1 MSEVDAILEKALEGT
16 RLAEEDALELMRVE
30 GDDVLRLGSAANRV
44 REKAVGSDVTYI
56 LNRNIN
62 FTNVCTGSCRFC
74 AFRRDENDKDAYFFD
89 IEKIVNM
96 AREAEKTGA
105 TELCIQGGLHPDVD
119 IDYYADMLGR
129 LKKSVNMHLHA
140 FSPME
145 IFYVSK
151 RNGHGTKETLAALK
165 EAGLDTIP
173 GTAAEILVD
182 RVRREICPEKISAGD
197 WIKII
202 KEAHAQGMKTTAT
215 MLYGHV
221 ESKEEQIKHLSIIRD
236 IQDETGGFTEFI
248 PLSFVHF
255 NAPLF
260 LKGGGK
266 EGSTG
271 MEDLKLFAVSRLFLD
286 NFKNI
291 QASWVKLGRKLSQV
305 MLSFG
310 ANDLGG
316 TLFEENISRSAGIDT
331 EMVSERE
338 LERIIKSAG
347 KVPKQRDT
355 LYSHQ

>member
-16 RLAEEDALELMRVE
+16 RLTEEDALALMQVE

-44 REKAVGSDVTYI
+44 REKAVGNDVTYI

-74 AFRRDENDKDAYFFD
+74 AFRREEKDKDAYFFD

-105 TELCIQGGLHPDVD
+105 TELCIQGGLHPDVG
-119 IDYYADMLGR
+119 IDYYADMLGQ

-182 RVRREICPEKISAGD
+182 RVRREICPEKLSAKD
-197 WIKII
+197 WIKVIR
-202 KEAHAQGMKTTAT
+202 EAHMQGMKTTAT

-221 ESKEEQIKHLSIIRD
+221 ESEEEQVKHLSIIRD

-255 NAPLF
+255 NAPLY
-260 LKGGGK
+260 LSGNGRG
-266 EGSTG
+266 GSTG

-316 TLFEENISRSAGIDT
+316 TLFEENISRSAGIDS

-347 KVPKQRDT
+347 KVPKRRDT